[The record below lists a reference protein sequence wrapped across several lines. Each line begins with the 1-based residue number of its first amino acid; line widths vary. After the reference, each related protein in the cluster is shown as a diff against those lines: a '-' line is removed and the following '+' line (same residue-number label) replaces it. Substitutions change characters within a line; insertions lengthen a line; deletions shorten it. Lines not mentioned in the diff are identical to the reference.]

1 MDKNATNRIKK
12 SLISGKTIS
21 KIRLYVCLNYIRH
34 DMDICEKRLKKCM
47 INKPYKMVK
56 KTLCKMSAS

>member
-1 MDKNATNRIKK
+1 MDKNATNRIKN

-34 DMDICEKRLKKCM
+34 DMDICEKRFKK
-47 INKPYKMVK
+47 NNSKPKNSDTDK
-56 KTLCKMSAS
+56 SK